1 MDNQVSWMLWTGIAV
16 LAASAA
22 VLVAILFSVR
32 RRHRGEAARTR
43 AILETAV
50 DSIISIDRRGI
61 VLGANPATA
70 RMFGYGLE
78 EMLGRN
84 ISMLMPERY
93 ASRHDGYLAHYRET
107 GERHVIGV
115 GREVEGRRKDGSTF
129 PMELSVG
136 EAMVDGRA
144 VFTGIVR
151 DISARKKAEAELR
164 TAKEQAER
172 ATLSQSRFL
181 AAASHDLR
189 QPVQAL
195 GLFASALAAK
205 LKGAPA
211 MALLDDMKGSV
222 DALTMLLDAMLDVS
236 RLDAGIVSPHV
247 TAFALDT
254 LTERLAADFRPLAE
268 QKDLDLR
275 LIPCSAVVRS
285 DPTLLYR
292 VLQNLL
298 ANAVRFTSQGKI
310 LLGCRRHGKKLRI
323 SVLDTGIGIPA
334 HLQAE
339 IFKEFFQIG
348 NPERDRTKGLG
359 LGLAIVQR
367 LSQLLHAPISLRSE
381 PDRGSGFTIE
391 VPLVGFNHTTNV
403 VSLRPAAIE
412 PLAPGNGLIFIIDD
426 EPTVLKGLRLAI
438 EDWGYTVLTART
450 ELETMNIL
458 TKSRQAPDLVIAD
471 YRLRSICN
479 GAQVV
484 TEIRQL
490 FGRSIPGILITGD
503 TAPERIRDA
512 HAYGLKLMHKPI
524 TAADLHIAILDF
536 LAPAPGVA
544 GEAAG

>member
-1 MDNQVSWMLWTGIAV
+1 MLWVAIAV
-16 LAASAA
+16 LAGSAA
-22 VLVAILFSVR
+22 VLAAVLFAVLR
-32 RRHRGEAARTR
+32 RQRGDAARTR

-50 DSIISIDRRGI
+50 DSIISIDRRGNI
-61 VLGANPATA
+61 LSANPATA
-70 RMFGYGLE
+70 RMFGYAPE

-84 ISMLMPERY
+84 ISMLMPEPY
-93 ASRHDGYLAHYRET
+93 ASRHDGYLSHYRKT
-107 GERHVIGV
+107 GERHVIGI

-136 EAMVDGRA
+136 EAVVDGRQ

-151 DISARKKAEAELR
+151 DVSARKKAEAELL

-247 TAFALDT
+247 TVFALDT

-268 QKDLDLR
+268 QKDLELR
-275 LIPCSAVVRS
+275 LVPCSAVVRS

-323 SVLDTGIGIPA
+323 SVLDTGIGIPG
-334 HLQAE
+334 HLQGD

-367 LSQLLHAPISLRSE
+367 LSHLLHTPVSLCSE
-381 PDRGSGFTIE
+381 PDHGSSFTIE
-391 VPLVGFNHTTNV
+391 VPLVGFNRTTNV
-403 VSLRPAAIE
+403 VSLRPAVVE
-412 PLAPGNGLIFIIDD
+412 PVAPGKGLIFIIDD

-450 ELETMNIL
+450 ELETMSIL

-490 FGRSIPGILITGD
+490 FNRSIPGILITGD

-512 HAYGLKLMHKPI
+512 HACGLKLMHKPI
-524 TAADLHIAILDF
+524 TAADLRVAILDS
-536 LAPAPGVA
+536 LAPPTGDA
-544 GEAAG
+544 GEAVG